1 MRELPDEQSWRKFAP
16 VANVT
21 HLIGPP
27 CMTAK
32 NSAVRYSRDSV
43 VTSDRVRCVSV
54 TTHRSIGCMHF
65 NDATPECN
73 CWNRGPYLASTPWL
87 DAMAAATTRKQHGE
101 TSMTTKAG
109 KLTTFAL
116 AAALGTA
123 LAVPATAQD
132 VSANVGVNANVG
144 ATATVGVNAGAGA
157 ATGGVTGLLGGLLN
171 DVTGLLGGLGLGG
184 IL

>member
-1 MRELPDEQSWRKFAP
+1 MCQR
-16 VANVT
+16 
-21 HLIGPP
+21 
-27 CMTAK
+27 
-32 NSAVRYSRDSV
+32 
-43 VTSDRVRCVSV
+43 
-54 TTHRSIGCMHF
+54 
-65 NDATPECN
+65 NDAPQH
-73 CWNRGPYLASTPWL
+73 WL
-87 DAMAAATTRKQHGE
+87 HAFQRRDARMQLLEPGAVSSLHAVAGRDGGGHDSKQHGE

-109 KLTTFAL
+109 KLTTLAL

-123 LAVPATAQD
+123 LAVPAMAQD

-171 DVTGLLGGLGLGG
+171 NVTGLLGGLGLGG